1 MRTPLAS
8 PNLRR
13 PLAVVFCDIAGTT
26 RLMTEEGDLAVANLL
41 RAFFASTNRLAKEHH
56 SLMIKPL
63 GDGFIAAF
71 VNVGDVL
78 PFATAVQRLA
88 ESEPSMR
95 GRQLG
100 FRFSL
105 HCGDVLCIDT
115 SYGTDVFGDE
125 VNLAARLNDL
135 AQPGQMVITD
145 TAREQ
150 MPPGQQ
156 TTAGAMETGHIKSGD
171 VQIYRVS
178 LS

>member
-1 MRTPLAS
+1 MTS

-13 PLAVVFCDIAGTT
+13 TLAVVFCDIAGTT

-41 RAFFASTNRLAKEHH
+41 RAFFESTNRVAKEHH
-56 SLMIKPL
+56 CLMIKPFS
-63 GDGFIAAF
+63 DGFIAAF

-95 GRQLG
+95 GRHLG

-105 HCGDVLCIDT
+105 HCGDVLYIET
-115 SYGTDVFGDE
+115 SYGTDVFGDA
-125 VNLAARLNDL
+125 VNLAAWLNDL
-135 AQPGQMVITD
+135 AQPGQIVLTH
-145 TAREQ
+145 AAHQQ

-156 TTAGAMETGHIKSGD
+156 RAVGSVETAHIKSGD
-171 VQIYRVS
+171 EQIYRVT